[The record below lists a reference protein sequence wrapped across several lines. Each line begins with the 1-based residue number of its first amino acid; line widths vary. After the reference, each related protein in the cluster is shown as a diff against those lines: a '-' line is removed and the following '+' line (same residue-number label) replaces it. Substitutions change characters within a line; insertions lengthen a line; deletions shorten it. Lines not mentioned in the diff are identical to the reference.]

1 MKKCGIEYFMT
12 TKLAWNE
19 FDKHPYDSF
28 MWEGIDGSRIF
39 THLITTLG
47 VGQPE
52 TNFFHHL

>member
-47 VGQPE
+47 VGQPMIASG
-52 TNFFHHL
+52 